1 MVYKLCYIDGN
12 KAWFTSNWKK
22 QWGDD
27 WGDRP
32 YEHNAEEPY
41 TTYFENGLEYIIP
54 QKELY
59 FELPY
64 WCNVSRPCDGVTNSP
79 YSVQDINNYRC
90 PWLTI
95 TYNDETKYVFAGI
108 TYTKF
113 IKEIEKL
120 GGIVYLPKRRI

>member
-41 TTYFENGLEYIIP
+41 TTYFENGLEHIIP

-79 YSVQDINNYRC
+79 YSVQDINNYRL
-90 PWLTI
+90 WGRLSHFNKYLDKLRI
-95 TYNDETKYVFAGI
+95 DE
-108 TYTKF
+108 
-113 IKEIEKL
+113 IKKIKDELWK
-120 GGIVYLPKRRI
+120 